1 MPPAFMLWRRKGD
14 VQERAPLRAL
24 WFANET
30 HARFL
35 GQPVAFARVTRNAR
49 ANHVFPRRRPAAIA
63 RHDVIEIQIV
73 AIEKLAA
80 VLTGVLVTLE
90 NVVTRELNLLLGQP
104 IEKEQHD
111 HARDANLPGNRR
123 NQFVVR
129 RGRGEIPPTVEIM
142 RQEIVLCVR
151 RDDVGV
157 SSVDERKRAARR
169 ADVDRLPQAI
179 QHQDL
184 TV

>member
-1 MPPAFMLWRRKGD
+1 MLWRRKGD

-24 WFANET
+24 WFANKT

-35 GQPVAFARVTRNAR
+35 RQPVAFARVTWNAR
-49 ANHVFPRRRPAAIA
+49 ANDVFPRRCPAAIA
-63 RHDVIEIQIV
+63 RHDMIEIQIV
-73 AIEKLAA
+73 AIENVAA
-80 VLTGVLVTLE
+80 VLTSVLVTLE
-90 NVVTRELNLLLGQP
+90 NVVTGELNLLLWQP

-129 RGRGEIPPTVEIM
+129 RSRGEIPPAVEIM
-142 RQEIVLCVR
+142 RQEIVFRVR
-151 RDDVGV
+151 RDDMGV
-157 SSVDERKRAARR
+157 SGVDERKRAARR